1 MSEPAHLAALEPWLQ
16 SLGIDSLAHPER
28 LPWLALA
35 VALGILLAYRRP
47 ASALP
52 WPALVEAS
60 VAGAR
65 RFEIVPLLA
74 LVLRGACLACLAVV
88 LADPIAVHRA
98 PPESGQGLDLILV
111 LDTSGSMR
119 ALDTEVEGRSRT
131 RLELAKQVVARFAT
145 KRVAAGDRVGL
156 VVFGKTAFTQCP
168 LTADGGLLTAALARV
183 TVGMAGEAT
192 ALGDA
197 LALAVKRAGGGGG
210 GAGQVVVLLTDGR
223 SNAGGIPLEIATQLA
238 AGGNIRVHS
247 VGIGTGGELVPMAA
261 ARSQPKAGLRFERHD
276 PDLPA
281 LREVARAT
289 GGRFFSA
296 SRSRDLPQVYAEID
310 ALERVARPM
319 PPRIRENA
327 KAEPLLAAA
336 GALLCL
342 EIAIARVWRRRLP

>member
-1 MSEPAHLAALEPWLQ
+1 MNEGGLALQLEPWLHAV
-16 SLGIDSLAHPER
+16 GIDSLAHPER

-35 VALGILLAYRRP
+35 VAVGLVFAYRRP
-47 ASALP
+47 AKALP
-52 WPALVEAS
+52 WPPLVEAS

-65 RFEIVPLLA
+65 RFEIIPLLA
-74 LVLRGACLACLAVV
+74 LVMRGTGLACLAVA
-88 LADPIAVHRA
+88 LADPIAIHRA
-98 PPESGQGLDLILV
+98 PPEAGQGLDLILV

-119 ALDTEVEGRSRT
+119 ALDAEVQGRSRT
-131 RLELAKQVVARFAT
+131 RLELAKEVVTRFAT
-145 KRVAAGDRVGL
+145 KRVAEGDRVGL
-156 VVFGKTAFTQCP
+156 VIFGKTAFTQCP
-168 LTADGGLLTAALARV
+168 LTADGRLLTAALQRV
-183 TVGMAGEAT
+183 SVGMAGEAT

-197 LALAVKRAGGGGG
+197 LALGVKRAEGGGSGSG
-210 GAGQVVVLLTDGR
+210 RVVVLLTDGR

-238 AGGNIRVHS
+238 EGGGIRVHA

-261 ARSQPKAGLRFERHD
+261 ARAQPKAGLRFERHD

-296 SRSRDLPQVYAEID
+296 TRSRDLAQVYAEID
-310 ALERVARPM
+310 SLERVARPL

-327 KAEPLLAAA
+327 RAEPLLAAA
-336 GALLCL
+336 GALLWL